1 MKINFDAAVF
11 GASNR
16 FGIGVGIRESNGVVL
31 ASFSQKI
38 PQAYKAK
45 EIEVLAALNALS
57 FAFELGFRS
66 TILKGDSLGLIQ
78 ALKSE
83 ESSLSPT
90 GLLIE
95 DVKMFANNFVRFL
108 YSRVKRNDNRIAH
121 SLAKNA
127 LCIPD
132 FQVWIKDVPS
142 HIVSIL
148 QLDVV
153 EFH

>member
-1 MKINFDAAVF
+1 MELFWLLSHK
-11 GASNR
+11 
-16 FGIGVGIRESNGVVL
+16 
-31 ASFSQKI
+31 KI
-38 PQAYKAK
+38 PQAYKS
-45 EIEVLAALNALS
+45 EVIEALAALNALS

-66 TILKGDSLGLIQ
+66 TILKGDSLGLTQ

-83 ESSLSPT
+83 ERSLSPM
-90 GLLIE
+90 GFLLE
-95 DVKMFANNFVRFL
+95 DVKMFAKNFVRLL
-108 YSRVKRNDNRIAH
+108 YSHIKRNDNGVAY

-132 FQVWIKDVPS
+132 FQVWMEDVPS
-142 HIVSIL
+142 HIVLIL